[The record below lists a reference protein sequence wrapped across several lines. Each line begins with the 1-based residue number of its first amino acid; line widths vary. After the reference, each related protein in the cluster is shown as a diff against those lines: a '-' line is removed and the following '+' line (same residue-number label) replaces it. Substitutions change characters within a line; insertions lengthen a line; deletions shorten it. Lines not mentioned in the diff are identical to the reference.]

1 MAPSSVCAGL
11 SAERLGG
18 WRACAGKSSQCKML
32 VEALKQHIW
41 DEYCAVSI
49 FYTVTFRSCI
59 SKVVKDMNLPVQ
71 NIMPIV
77 DEISKLFT

>member
-1 MAPSSVCAGL
+1 
-11 SAERLGG
+11 
-18 WRACAGKSSQCKML
+18 

-77 DEISKLFT
+77 DEIAKLFT